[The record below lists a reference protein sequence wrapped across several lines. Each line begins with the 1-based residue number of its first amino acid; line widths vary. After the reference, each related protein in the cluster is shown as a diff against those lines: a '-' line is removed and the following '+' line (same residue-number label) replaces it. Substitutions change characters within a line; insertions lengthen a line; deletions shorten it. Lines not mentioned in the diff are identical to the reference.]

1 MKNNP
6 KIHMEAHTH
15 THKCTHTHTH
25 KSPSNQAILS
35 KKNNVGSITTFDY
48 KLNYRAIVQKTALE
62 VHKNRHISKLT
73 WIKDL
78 EISPSSYSHLICD
91 KSGKN
96 ITKRDPCFSPCMK
109 INSKW
114 IKGLNVKH
122 ELWNYYRKQGN
133 T

>member
-73 WIKDL
+73 
-78 EISPSSYSHLICD
+78 
-91 KSGKN
+91 
-96 ITKRDPCFSPCMK
+96 
-109 INSKW
+109 
-114 IKGLNVKH
+114 
-122 ELWNYYRKQGN
+122 
-133 T
+133 